1 MATAKKADHAPSP
14 TDVTTWAVT
23 RAVIGRSRIAGG
35 GNAVVEPVNQIL
47 QDTVDHHDEI
57 AHAIIFHIARD
68 ATTIAALLACLRGAD
83 GVTTDIGEC
92 KPGHVPR
99 CEPQL
104 EIQLFGPGGHE
115 GEDRVSL
122 VTVANDALL
131 VGVDA
136 RADNTLE
143 SYACFHLPDASR
155 DALRLALEQHVVF
168 A

>member
-1 MATAKKADHAPSP
+1 MSSPSIKFCRTP
-14 TDVTTWAVT
+14 S
-23 RAVIGRSRIAGG
+23 RHHGNRSSTLSHC
-35 GNAVVEPVNQIL
+35 P
-47 QDTVDHHDEI
+47 
-57 AHAIIFHIARD
+57 RD

-83 GVTTDIGEC
+83 GATTDIGEC
-92 KPGHVPR
+92 KPGQVPR

-104 EIQLFGPGGHE
+104 EIQLFGPAGDQK
-115 GEDRVSL
+115 EDRVSL